1 MLPTRP
7 EKLLTQ
13 AIDNVLIRAKF
24 KQSHDYHERLI
35 NQAKKQAKK
44 IIIAA
49 QTEKEKIFNQAKIHG
64 YCQGINQTSTALAL
78 FIQAYKDLNH
88 TLYNDIIK
96 QIEQTLIQFLLTE
109 PVIEQLLLNLMA
121 KIDLQQQSKIYLP
134 EKLATAFSERWS
146 DKFSNLKLTSHKE
159 NGIVLEMGNEILYF
173 SPEKSVTEM
182 MKNIIADQQIAASN
196 QQQIDCIT
204 ELQENLAK
212 TLQQQFEDYLTASE
226 QSLPKTDR

>member
-35 NQAKKQAKK
+35 SQAKKQAKK

-49 QTEKEKIFNQAKIHG
+49 QTEKEKIFNQARING
-64 YCQGINQTSTALAL
+64 YCQGISQTSTALAI
-78 FIQAYKDLNH
+78 FIQAYQTLNH

-134 EKLATAFSERWS
+134 EKLAATLSDRWS
-146 DKFSNLKLTSHKE
+146 DKFSNIKLTHHKE
-159 NGIVLEMGNEILYF
+159 NGIKLEMANEILYF
-173 SPEKSVTEM
+173 SPEKSVSEM
-182 MKNIIADQQIAASN
+182 MKNIIADKQIAASN
-196 QQQIDCIT
+196 QQQIECIT
-204 ELQENLAK
+204 ELKENLAK
-212 TLQQQFEDYLTASE
+212 TLQQQFEHYLTASE
-226 QSLPKTDR
+226 QSLPKSDR

>member
-1 MLPTRP
+1 
-7 EKLLTQ
+7 
-13 AIDNVLIRAKF
+13 
-24 KQSHDYHERLI
+24 
-35 NQAKKQAKK
+35 
-44 IIIAA
+44 
-49 QTEKEKIFNQAKIHG
+49 
-64 YCQGINQTSTALAL
+64 
-78 FIQAYKDLNH
+78 
-88 TLYNDIIK
+88 
-96 QIEQTLIQFLLTE
+96 
-109 PVIEQLLLNLMA
+109 
-121 KIDLQQQSKIYLP
+121 SKIYLP